1 MKANIFLELIKLNK
15 NISHKSTDQ
24 EHARQIKRNAC
35 PDTSMK
41 EYNTKEEDTILKVPE
56 RRINHL
62 FKKMTIQQLL
72 KTGKNR
78 IDSSKRLKE
87 NIQLELWSPKNFLSR
102 MKMKYIYLR

>member
-35 PDTSMK
+35 LDTSMK
-41 EYNTKEEDTILKVPE
+41 EYNTKQEDTILKAPE

-72 KTGKNR
+72 ETGKNR
-78 IDSSKRLKE
+78 FIKKVERK
-87 NIQLELWSPKNFLSR
+87 
-102 MKMKYIYLR
+102 